1 MEGDEAMTTLT
12 LVPPLPEE
20 PPENPAAEL
29 ARNLVRADP
38 HVAFLLSV
46 ALAEA
51 LEAS

>member
-1 MEGDEAMTTLT
+1 MTHLT
-12 LVPPLPEE
+12 LVPPMPPE

-29 ARNLVRADP
+29 ARNLVRENP

-46 ALAEA
+46 ALTEA